1 MGTWVREDNGPVIT
15 DEVMKLKVSLI
26 GLDLKV
32 GNRISN
38 CEARHFDSKEKNF

>member
-1 MGTWVREDNGPVIT
+1 MGIWVREDNGPVIT

-26 GLDLKV
+26 GLDLKA

-38 CEARHFDSKEKNF
+38 CEARHFESKEKNL